1 MHSTVSETQG
11 RTQRAAAA
19 LGSELAV
26 KTFAIG
32 PVVALPVEF
41 AGATLHPVSITF
53 TIASAA
59 LRAGPGLWTEGT
71 QHCFS
76 SRPEGVLATS
86 Y

>member
-1 MHSTVSETQG
+1 MHSMVSETQD
-11 RTQRAAAA
+11 RTQRVAAT
-19 LGSELAV
+19 LGSGLAV

-32 PVVALPVEF
+32 PVEALPVEF
-41 AGATLHPVSITF
+41 AGVTQHPVSITF

-59 LRAGPGLWTEGT
+59 LRSGPGLWTEGT

-76 SRPEGVLATS
+76 SRLEGVLATS